1 MPNFGGNFMNIDYA
15 MIRENIARFNKE
27 NAETRVKELNDL
39 NLGDTFD
46 GASVSSLYGDN
57 SYEAIPNDTT
67 TSNSSFGRLDFGG
80 MDFGFKKLVFGNL
93 NIGKGSIN
101 ISDDSIKALK
111 SEDFNMTP
119 NLNLTHL
126 KIKLLL
132 MRFKYVIGGLVIVG
146 GYFAY
151 KKFKK

>member
-1 MPNFGGNFMNIDYA
+1 MNIDYA
-15 MIRENIARFNKE
+15 KIRENIARFNKE

-101 ISDDSIKALK
+101 ISDDSIKALNNG
-111 SEDFNMTP
+111 SLNMTP
-119 NLNLTHL
+119 NLNLTQL
-126 KIKLLL
+126 RIKLLL
-132 MRFKYVIGGLVIVG
+132 MRFKYVIGIGVIVG
-146 GYFAY
+146 GYFTY
-151 KKFKK
+151 KKYIK

>member
-15 MIRENIARFNKE
+15 KIRENIARFNKE

-101 ISDDSIKALK
+101 ISDDSIKALNNG
-111 SEDFNMTP
+111 SLNMTP
-119 NLNLTHL
+119 NLNLTQL
-126 KIKLLL
+126 RIKLLL
-132 MRFKYVIGGLVIVG
+132 MRFKYVIGIGVIVG
-146 GYFAY
+146 GYFTY
-151 KKFKK
+151 KKYIK

>member
-1 MPNFGGNFMNIDYA
+1 MNIDYA

>member
-15 MIRENIARFNKE
+15 KIRENIARFNKE